1 MKRPMS
7 DQQRT
12 DLSAERVIKINRVS
26 KVVKGG
32 RRFSFNT
39 LAVVGNLQGKVG
51 VGLGKANEVPDAI
64 RKAMEAARANLETVP
79 LTRRKTIPHDIE
91 GRFKATRVLLRPA
104 TAGTGVIAGESVKAV
119 LETAGVHDVLSKVI
133 GSKNPLNVVRATIDA
148 LKQLETP
155 LHSTRKR
162 GIPLS
167 HLFGKMDI

>member
-1 MKRPMS
+1 M

-12 DLSAERVIKINRVS
+12 DLSVEKVVKINRVS

-39 LAVVGNLQGKVG
+39 LAVVGNLNGRVG

-64 RKAMEAARANLETVP
+64 RKAMDAARANLESVP
-79 LTRRKTIPHDIE
+79 LTRRNTIPHDVE
-91 GRFKATRVLLRPA
+91 GRFKSTRVMLRPA

-119 LETAGVHDVLSKVI
+119 LETAGVHDVLSKVV

-155 LHSTRKR
+155 VHSARKR
-162 GIPLS
+162 GISLE
-167 HLFGKMDI
+167 HLFGQLDVSKS